1 MTSSTTALRGVVHG
15 KIIELDEEV
24 GLPDG
29 QAVTVS
35 VQPVG
40 RRLPPEKAFADPP
53 VLGRIT
59 PKSWTSTW
67 SGTANNGRSAARLS
81 RSSREFSN

>member
-40 RRLPPEKAFADPP
+40 RRLPPGE
-53 VLGRIT
+53 GIR
-59 PKSWTSTW
+59 
-67 SGTANNGRSAARLS
+67 RSAGAWADDAEELDKYLEWNRQQRKIS
-81 RSSREFSN
+81 RPPIEE